1 MNGMHTIDE
10 RGGDYCGNLTVQELF
25 LELTP
30 LLSLMCI
37 PLCAFL
43 YNHSSF
49 NFPGKPSLSAI
60 TTSFQASSYFHHHNQ
75 YGAIIYLCTCSYV

>member
-10 RGGDYCGNLTVQELF
+10 RGGYYCRNLTVQELF

-37 PLCAFL
+37 PLCF
-43 YNHSSF
+43 SVQPF
-49 NFPGKPSLSAI
+49 NF
-60 TTSFQASSYFHHHNQ
+60 QVSSYFHHHNQ